1 MATILDQNR
10 RNSLRDLIAAL
21 VDSAGNAA
29 QRETIGR
36 LLPRLEEYANN
47 QLECAGGRAEVRA
60 HLSEA
65 FLVTLGPDA
74 ARKTLQQVVEE
85 AASIEDG
92 HTRARAL
99 IEATANAGALGGLGT
114 DLLERIE
121 QLAAALEPSPS
132 KAHLFAALCLAF
144 NRTKDSKKASKL
156 AIRALNNA
164 EKLSDPESRVVALA
178 AVATELRKVG
188 ATQDMS
194 EALDRARVV
203 ADGIEDE
210 LSRCRAFVS
219 LCAALCRVG
228 RGEEGLSTLS
238 RVLGTSQ
245 PEVPEVPEA
254 PEAPEAKETVEP
266 ATPAEQPAEPAAVA
280 EQPQEPAPAPRQA
293 EQPKNGNGHHAG
305 EQDEAEDDESWNDP
319 TRGVSFPTYSGLRR
333 RRR

>member
-1 MATILDQNR
+1 MELLRMATTLDQNR

-74 ARKTLQQVVEE
+74 AHKTLKQVVEE

-92 HTRARAL
+92 HTRAQAL

-245 PEVPEVPEA
+245 PEA
-254 PEAPEAKETVEP
+254 PEAPEAKQTVEP
-266 ATPAEQPAEPAAVA
+266 AAPAEEPLAEPAAVA